1 MQFCLGLRKLFS
13 TNRKNTRGTKGNVTF
28 LCFFH
33 LRCSMNMGL
42 GIIFFHFRC
51 ILNMGP
57 EFFSHLRCIMTMGP
71 GMCFRFAED
80 LVVCSA
86 LGCDMYDCVFP
97 TRTAVGHH
105 TLLACLPAMNSLPNN
120 CIRKMWKDCLHISFY
135 LIFPI
140 NFLKLYAFS
149 IRPLLKLSL
158 YPHS

>member
-1 MQFCLGLRKLFS
+1 MQFCLCLRKLFS
-13 TNRKNTRGTKGNVTF
+13 TNRKNTRGTKRNVTF

-33 LRCSMNMGL
+33 LRCSMNIG
-42 GIIFFHFRC
+42 HFRC
-51 ILNMGP
+51 IIYIWALD
-57 EFFSHLRCIMTMGP
+57 FFSILN

-97 TRTAVGHH
+97 TRTAVGLH
-105 TLLACLPAMNSLPNN
+105 TLLACLSPTTNSSPNN
-120 CIRKMWKDCLHISFY
+120 CFKRMWKDCLHISFN

-140 NFLKLYAFS
+140 NFLKLHAFS
-149 IRPLLKLSL
+149 IPPLLKLSL